1 MAQDRDLDE
10 LKGSQSIR
18 IRPSV
23 VLGSDGIRGV
33 QQTLFEIVTNAIDRW
48 KDGYGDKV
56 EIIRHKDNSYTIKDF
71 ADGLP
76 CSWNEKSQA
85 FNWDLA
91 LCTLNSGDNYKQS
104 NSLTGKLGNFG
115 LGLTSS
121 QFSSEY
127 MNVIIRKEKVKY
139 TLKFKEGRVVNKET
153 GEFIKEDDNRHC
165 TKEEN
170 ELVLLQE
177 VNNDGYTG
185 TEINYKPDLRVFTD
199 INIDT
204 NWIQTKLK
212 RQAMINNGISLEFT
226 DELNDLKITYEYDN
240 KTEYIK
246 DLINDNYISDFIS
259 FNGEGEGKDR
269 KDLPTYLMDYSLDL
283 VFNNDN
289 SIQEYYHNSSEL
301 TELNNNVT
309 TSAFTKSIT
318 KAIHNYITENKL
330 YKAKEKIKYSDIE
343 DSIDFILCTR
353 STRTSYANQTKL
365 SIDNEFIK
373 NFISKDIEDKLYLY
387 LNENKF
393 DSERIINQL
402 LINMRA
408 NNNAEKTKANIK
420 SKLMGTQK
428 GGKLKVEGLRDADMK
443 HSELWERIFLV
454 DEGISANSTIVDSF
468 DNRIMGSLGLRGRF
482 INSLKKS
489 CSINDLLNNA
499 PALGIIQAMG
509 CGVEIPKK
517 DLKKYNNINTFDI
530 NNLRYGSIGLL
541 CDADAFGYGIS
552 LSILTFL
559 YKFMPTIVKE
569 GRVYLVISPRFEIID
584 KKKNKYYVY
593 NETEKQ
599 LKIEE
604 LGSENVYSIGIKKGL
619 GEFNQDEFWD
629 YVLSPEARK
638 KSFIKIKYDENM
650 EDQIKYYFD
659 MFMGDDIENRKKY
672 IRENIVNIDLNTI
685 E

>member
-76 CSWNEKSQA
+76 CLWNEKSQA

-309 TSAFTKSIT
+309 TSAFIKSIT

-408 NNNAEKTKANIK
+408 NNNAEKTKANLRK
-420 SKLMGTQK
+420 KLEGKDNKKFGEKPK
-428 GGKLKVEGLRDADMK
+428 GLLDCKFHDDK
-443 HSELWERIFLV
+443 SELFIAEGESSKGSIGNARDGKYQAIFPIRGKMLNCLKATP
-454 DEGISANSTIVDSF
+454 DKIANNEEI
-468 DNRIMGSLGLRGRF
+468 
-482 INSLKKS
+482 LKL
-489 CSINDLLNNA
+489 IETL
-499 PALGIIQAMG
+499 G
-509 CGVEIPKK
+509 CGVDFK
-517 DLKKYNNINTFDI
+517 DKKYKDVSNFNI
-530 NNLRYGSIGLL
+530 NNLRYGKIILAS
-541 CDADAFGYGIS
+541 DADEDGGNICS
-552 LSILTFL
+552 LVLTMIYKLMPELLLQGKVYIAQTPL
-559 YKFMPTIVKE
+559 YVIINKE
-569 GRVYLVISPRFEIID
+569 TDERLYCINKEERDKIIPSL
-584 KKKNKYYVY
+584 NKYSVDRC
-593 NETEKQ
+593 
-599 LKIEE
+599 
-604 LGSENVYSIGIKKGL
+604 KGL
-619 GEFNQDEFWD
+619 GQVNSDILYDTALNPESRRMLKVTVEDVEKMFNIFDIWMDDDVSKRREIIINR
-629 YVLSPEARK
+629 LP
-638 KSFIKIKYDENM
+638 SFEENK
-650 EDQIKYYFD
+650 E
-659 MFMGDDIENRKKY
+659 E
-672 IRENIVNIDLNTI
+672 E
-685 E
+685 